1 MYREFEN
8 GLEIFHLTSHGPR
21 YLPCKNENR
30 KKTKRRIHA
39 YRENFSDA
47 VRPNYAIYCVL
58 AFSICQDGFS
68 VFVGDMTAARLSRV
82 KEQVVYN

>member
-21 YLPCKNENR
+21 YLTCKNENP

-39 YRENFSDA
+39 YRE
-47 VRPNYAIYCVL
+47 L
-58 AFSICQDGFS
+58 Q
-68 VFVGDMTAARLSRV
+68 
-82 KEQVVYN
+82 